1 LVFDKSHRRTSRR
14 GAFSG
19 LKQAANSP
27 VTRLFAEGSS
37 QEGLMKRILAPTDGS
52 PHSRKAL
59 AFAADL
65 AKRYDA
71 ELLVA
76 HVTNDTRI
84 TDEDRRLVETE
95 YASEIQPA
103 LKRAEEAA
111 GSVVGLPIAAQFEY
125 EATATAV
132 GKVLGEQLLK
142 SAEDYLRERGAAR
155 VHTVLA
161 HGDPAKTLLSIA
173 DEDNIDLIV
182 IASHGHGEI
191 QALLL
196 GSVSNKVAHM
206 ARCPVLLVR

>member
-1 LVFDKSHRRTSRR
+1 
-14 GAFSG
+14 
-19 LKQAANSP
+19 
-27 VTRLFAEGSS
+27 
-37 QEGLMKRILAPTDGS
+37 MKRILAPTDGS

-65 AKRYDA
+65 ARRYDA

-76 HVTNDTRI
+76 HVASETRI
-84 TDEDRRLVETE
+84 TDDDRRLVETE
-95 YASEIQPA
+95 YASEIGPA
-103 LKRAEEAA
+103 LRRAEVQVA
-111 GSVVGLPIAAQFEY
+111 GSVIGLPIAAQFEY

-142 SAEDYLRERGAAR
+142 SAEEYLRELGATR

-161 HGDPAKTLLSIA
+161 HGDPAKTILSIA

-182 IASHGHGEI
+182 IASRGHGEI

-206 ARCPVLLVR
+206 AHCPVLLVR